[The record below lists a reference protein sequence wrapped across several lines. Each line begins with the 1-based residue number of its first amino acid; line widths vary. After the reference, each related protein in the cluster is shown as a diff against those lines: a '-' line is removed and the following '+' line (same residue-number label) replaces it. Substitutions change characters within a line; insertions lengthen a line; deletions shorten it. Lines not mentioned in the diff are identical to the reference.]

1 MYICTEFL
9 EMLRFLW
16 CAIAKQVPISWGKP
30 ALVYRVELN

>member
-16 CAIAKQVPISWGKP
+16 CAIAKQVPISRGKP
-30 ALVYRVELN
+30 ALDRVELN